1 MEEGRAHEERD
12 VALAPASHGRRLARP
27 VFLAAVA
34 LALLSFAAIVSGGE
48 ISSGLQQ
55 MRDVIGARKRVPIAR
70 RRLRGA
76 EAPLGWFE
84 SVKARRAREDRQFAA
99 LRAISDVAHEATRV
113 GSRVKEPDKL
123 TRMRHEIF
131 FAQAGAEPIANHDRR
146 TLIKGDHIIGVKQ
159 RFPVAWAAPKR
170 SWLTEPA
177 PTASS

>member
-1 MEEGRAHEERD
+1 MEEGRAHEVTPVPLPR
-12 VALAPASHGRRLARP
+12 GRRLARP

-34 LALLSFAAIVSGGE
+34 LALFSFVAIVSGGE

-55 MRDVIGARKRVPIAR
+55 MRDVIGARERVPIAR
-70 RRLRGA
+70 RRLRG
-76 EAPLGWFE
+76 EGSIGWFASRAE
-84 SVKARRAREDRQFAA
+84 RRAREDREFASV
-99 LRAISDVAHEATRV
+99 RAISDVAHEATR
-113 GSRVKEPDKL
+113 
-123 TRMRHEIF
+123 
-131 FAQAGAEPIANHDRR
+131 AGAEPIENHDRR

>member
-1 MEEGRAHEERD
+1 MEEGRAHEESG
-12 VALAPASHGRRLARP
+12 LAPARSAPAPTRHGRRLARP

-34 LALLSFAAIVSGGE
+34 LALFSFVAIVSGGE

-55 MRDVIGARKRVPIAR
+55 MRDVIGARERVPIAR

-76 EAPLGWFE
+76 AAPVWFASLRAASRSE
-84 SVKARRAREDRQFAA
+84 RRAREDMEFAA
-99 LRAISDVAHEATRV
+99 VRSISDVAHEATR
-113 GSRVKEPDKL
+113 
-123 TRMRHEIF
+123 
-131 FAQAGAEPIANHDRR
+131 AGAEPIANHDRR

>member
-34 LALLSFAAIVSGGE
+34 LALLSFAAIVSGAE
-48 ISSGLQQ
+48 ISSALEQT
-55 MRDVIGARKRVPIAR
+55 RDMIGAKARVPTPAR

-76 EAPLGWFE
+76 AAPVWFASLSAASRSE
-84 SVKARRAREDRQFAA
+84 RRAREDREFAS
-99 LRAISDVAHEATRV
+99 LRSISDVAHEATR
-113 GSRVKEPDKL
+113 
-123 TRMRHEIF
+123 
-131 FAQAGAEPIANHDRR
+131 AGTDPIENHDRR

>member
-1 MEEGRAHEERD
+1 MEEGRAHEE
-12 VALAPASHGRRLARP
+12 VAPAPAPRGRRLARP

-34 LALLSFAAIVSGGE
+34 LALFSFVAIVSGGE

-55 MRDVIGARKRVPIAR
+55 MRDVIGARERVPIAR

-113 GSRVKEPDKL
+113 GSRA
-123 TRMRHEIF
+123 RNR
-131 FAQAGAEPIANHDRR
+131 
-146 TLIKGDHIIGVKQ
+146 
-159 RFPVAWAAPKR
+159 
-170 SWLTEPA
+170 
-177 PTASS
+177 

>member
-1 MEEGRAHEERD
+1 MEEGRAHEE
-12 VALAPASHGRRLARP
+12 VAPAAPRGRRLARP

-34 LALLSFAAIVSGGE
+34 LALFSFVAIVSGGE

-55 MRDVIGARKRVPIAR
+55 MRDVIGARERVPIAR

-113 GSRVKEPDKL
+113 GSRV
-123 TRMRHEIF
+123 HER
-131 FAQAGAEPIANHDRR
+131 N
-146 TLIKGDHIIGVKQ
+146 
-159 RFPVAWAAPKR
+159 
-170 SWLTEPA
+170 
-177 PTASS
+177 